1 MTRQQFLCYHVA
13 RKGFDMENRYDKFT
27 KLITNINRNIQKI
40 KKVVMEQLGLKGNQ
54 VQVMFHLY
62 KQKKEGISLTKLAS
76 ICDEDKAAISR
87 TIKELESKGF
97 VFVEENIDQK
107 YRNPIKL
114 TEKGLKVG
122 EIVSQKIDEFF
133 NLGRD
138 GVLPSDIDRFY
149 FLLNLIS
156 DNLQNIYDSLEKDD
170 K

>member
-1 MTRQQFLCYHVA
+1 
-13 RKGFDMENRYDKFT
+13 MENRYDKFT